1 MPMCNL
7 VEYSANYLMTW
18 ESLRNY
24 YIDEGNDA
32 ANENN
37 GDNFRIDN
45 NKIATSKY
53 FDCKKKIIGDT
64 PADNNKLDRSF
75 CSIRIFE

>member
-37 GDNFRIDN
+37 GDNIRIDN
-45 NKIATSKY
+45 NK
-53 FDCKKKIIGDT
+53 
-64 PADNNKLDRSF
+64 
-75 CSIRIFE
+75 